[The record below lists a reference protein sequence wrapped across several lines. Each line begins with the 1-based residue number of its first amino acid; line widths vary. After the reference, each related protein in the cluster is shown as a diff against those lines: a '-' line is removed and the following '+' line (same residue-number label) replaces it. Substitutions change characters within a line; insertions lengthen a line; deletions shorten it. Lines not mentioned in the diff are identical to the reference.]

1 MPPGRSNGPARFS
14 RLTEKNSSTRPHLRF
29 AAYPGADWWGALFTP
44 QPFSGGQM
52 RPDGCH
58 RGRRFASTTTPKGH
72 WPLLDKITLPTD
84 YAADRIIRRTSMST
98 MWSTPDRKDRFR
110 FPPMHQGDLHLL
122 GAAAY
127 LLPGRTEGTAS
138 MPKPAPASQHRPTKT
153 PRAAIAPLVA
163 VLSASAV
170 TGAVAATLAPS
181 EARGWVVAVV
191 ITAWV
196 VLAVALT
203 VAHGV
208 IRRARRSASD
218 RGAEAERLTSS
229 LAALETDTAHTADV
243 ALPALIQLVRG
254 GVKATEAL
262 DRIPLP
268 RSPRQRK
275 LLHLLATTVEGQ
287 ERQTVSLRTESTR
300 VHDELGTENVR
311 LREELHALTSEVE
324 RFTRETLPGV
334 VARLRD
340 GESGATVQSE
350 VYLPEQPLLRASVE
364 AVLRELSLSERRA
377 LAATTASA
385 KALSR
390 VQAKSVSMLADLRS
404 MQERHGEEVFGDLL
418 KLDHS
423 TSQLGLMTD
432 RLALLMGGRPSRA
445 WNRPIVMESI
455 LRGAVG
461 RIAAYQR
468 VRLHCSSSVS
478 VSGFAA
484 EGVMHLLAELM
495 DNAAN
500 FSPPID
506 EVHVYVEERGTGIVV
521 TIEDSGLK
529 MADAAMR
536 RAADSVMRP
545 DDRPR
550 DPAGHPARPR
560 RGGTAR
566 SQAPDQRQLP
576 PVLARR
582 HRRGRPAAPASDRAG
597 APREPPGPGP
607 PGSRRARDAAHA
619 RLPGTGRSGFPGA
632 AARTRAHART
642 AVTRPRTA
650 VPGLRAAARH
660 ARAPGA
666 LAAGSGRAR
675 RRDTAGPV
683 RSAAARAAWATTS
696 WSVRASPAGSPS
708 ARRRTPPPA
717 ACPCARP
724 AAPWRSRTGSAAAT
738 AARPRPPRRGTRAAT
753 HREPRRRAARDNSS
767 APSGA
772 VPSPQARPHDPEAG
786 AGEPEGRSEGP
797 DGGSVPPTTA
807 P

>member
-1 MPPGRSNGPARFS
+1 
-14 RLTEKNSSTRPHLRF
+14 
-29 AAYPGADWWGALFTP
+29 
-44 QPFSGGQM
+44 
-52 RPDGCH
+52 
-58 RGRRFASTTTPKGH
+58 
-72 WPLLDKITLPTD
+72 
-84 YAADRIIRRTSMST
+84 
-98 MWSTPDRKDRFR
+98 
-110 FPPMHQGDLHLL
+110 
-122 GAAAY
+122 
-127 LLPGRTEGTAS
+127 
-138 MPKPAPASQHRPTKT
+138 MPKPAPASQHRPRKT

-170 TGAVAATLAPS
+170 AGAVAATLAPS

-191 ITAWV
+191 LTAWV
-196 VLAVALT
+196 ALAVTLAT
-203 VAHGV
+203 AHGV
-208 IRRARRSASD
+208 TRRARRSAAD
-218 RGAEAERLTSS
+218 RGAEAERLKAS

-254 GVKATEAL
+254 GVKASDAL
-262 DRIPLP
+262 GRVPLP

-275 LLHLLATTVEGQ
+275 LLHVLATTVEGQ
-287 ERQTVSLRTESTR
+287 TQQTASLRTESTR
-300 VHDELGTENVR
+300 VHDELGAENAR
-311 LREELHALTSEVE
+311 LREELHALTSEVD

-390 VQAKSVSMLADLRS
+390 VQAKSVSMLADLRG

-418 KLDHS
+418 RLDHS

-478 VSGFAA
+478 ISGFAA

-536 RAADSVMRP
+536 RAADSVAGRMTDLAALQGTRLGLAVVGRLALKHRISVNYRP
-545 DDRPR
+545 SS
-550 DPAGHPARPR
+550 
-560 RGGTAR
+560 RGGTGVVVLLPRHLIAQEPR
-566 SQAPDQRQLP
+566 ENHPAPVQRAVAASAPTP
-576 PVLARR
+576 PAPASPASA
-582 HRRGRPAAPASDRAG
+582 PAAPAS
-597 APREPPGPGP
+597 P
-607 PGSRRARDAAHA
+607 
-619 RLPGTGRSGFPGA
+619 
-632 AARTRAHART
+632 
-642 AVTRPRTA
+642 
-650 VPGLRAAARH
+650 
-660 ARAPGA
+660 
-666 LAAGSGRAR
+666 
-675 RRDTAGPV
+675 
-683 RSAAARAAWATTS
+683 
-696 WSVRASPAGSPS
+696 
-708 ARRRTPPPA
+708 TPPPA
-717 ACPCARP
+717 PDPTPVQPSPSSTPRPVTPAPLPPSVPEAVAP
-724 AAPWRSRTGSAAAT
+724 AAVTPPAPAAAENHLVV
-738 AARPRPPRRGTRAAT
+738 RPRAHGREATGPAVSSTPGGLPVRTPGRTMAEADRERGRHRGSPAPASPGDPRGTTPRTSPPRSAGQQFGAFGRGTK
-753 HREPRRRAARDNSS
+753 P
-767 APSGA
+767 
-772 VPSPQARPHDPEAG
+772 AG
-786 AGEPEGRSEGP
+786 NPGGNPGIPEGRAGDPDGRAEGP
-797 DGGSVPPTTA
+797 DGGTVPPTTA

>member
-1 MPPGRSNGPARFS
+1 
-14 RLTEKNSSTRPHLRF
+14 
-29 AAYPGADWWGALFTP
+29 
-44 QPFSGGQM
+44 
-52 RPDGCH
+52 
-58 RGRRFASTTTPKGH
+58 
-72 WPLLDKITLPTD
+72 
-84 YAADRIIRRTSMST
+84 
-98 MWSTPDRKDRFR
+98 
-110 FPPMHQGDLHLL
+110 
-122 GAAAY
+122 
-127 LLPGRTEGTAS
+127 
-138 MPKPAPASQHRPTKT
+138 MPKPAPASQHRPTKP

-170 TGAVAATLAPS
+170 AGAVTATLAPS

-191 ITAWV
+191 LTAWV

-208 IRRARRSASD
+208 VRRARRSASD
-218 RGAEAERLTSS
+218 RGAETERLTSS

-254 GVKATEAL
+254 GVQATDAL

-275 LLHLLATTVEGQ
+275 LLHVLATTVEGQ

-300 VHDELGTENVR
+300 VHDELGTENAR

-334 VARLRD
+334 VTRLRD

-468 VRLHCSSSVS
+468 VRLHCSSGVS
-478 VSGFAA
+478 ISGFAA

-536 RAADSVMRP
+536 RAADSVAGRMTDLATLQGTRLGLAVVGRLALKHRISVNYRP
-545 DDRPR
+545 SS
-550 DPAGHPARPR
+550 
-560 RGGTAR
+560 RGGTGVVVLLPRHLIAQEPRENHPAPAHR
-566 SQAPDQRQLP
+566 SAAAPATP
-576 PVLARR
+576 PPTPASPA
-582 HRRGRPAAPASDRAG
+582 PAAPASPAPPLAPGPTPVQPSPSPAPPSPVSAPPPVTPAPLTPSVPEAVAPVAGTPQDPFAPPPPATAGDRLVVR
-597 APREPPGPGP
+597 PREP
-607 PGSRRARDAAHA
+607 
-619 RLPGTGRSGFPGA
+619 GRK
-632 AARTRAHART
+632 
-642 AVTRPRTA
+642 AV
-650 VPGLRAAARH
+650 
-660 ARAPGA
+660 
-666 LAAGSGRAR
+666 
-675 RRDTAGPV
+675 
-683 RSAAARAAWATTS
+683 
-696 WSVRASPAGSPS
+696 
-708 ARRRTPPPA
+708 
-717 ACPCARP
+717 RP
-724 AAPWRSRTGSAAAT
+724 AADSTPGGLPVRTPGRTMAESDRERGRHRGSPAPASPGDPRGNTPRTSPPRSAGQQFGAF
-738 AARPRPPRRGTRAAT
+738 RRGTKPTGTA
-753 HREPRRRAARDNSS
+753 
-767 APSGA
+767 G
-772 VPSPQARPHDPEAG
+772 DPEAG

>member
-1 MPPGRSNGPARFS
+1 
-14 RLTEKNSSTRPHLRF
+14 
-29 AAYPGADWWGALFTP
+29 
-44 QPFSGGQM
+44 
-52 RPDGCH
+52 
-58 RGRRFASTTTPKGH
+58 
-72 WPLLDKITLPTD
+72 
-84 YAADRIIRRTSMST
+84 
-98 MWSTPDRKDRFR
+98 
-110 FPPMHQGDLHLL
+110 
-122 GAAAY
+122 
-127 LLPGRTEGTAS
+127 

-170 TGAVAATLAPS
+170 AGSVAATLAPS

-191 ITAWV
+191 LTAWV

-218 RGAEAERLTSS
+218 RGAEIERLTSS

-275 LLHLLATTVEGQ
+275 LLHVLATTVEGQ

-300 VHDELGTENVR
+300 VHDELGAENAR
-311 LREELHALTSEVE
+311 LREELHALTSEVD

-334 VARLRD
+334 VTRLRD
-340 GESGATVQSE
+340 GESGTTVQSE

-478 VSGFAA
+478 ISGFAA

-536 RAADSVMRP
+536 RAADSVAGRMTDLATLQGTRLGLAVVGRLALKHRISVNYRP
-545 DDRPR
+545 SS
-550 DPAGHPARPR
+550 
-560 RGGTAR
+560 RGGTGVVVLLPRHLIAQEPR
-566 SQAPDQRQLP
+566 ENHPAPVQPAVAAPAPTP
-576 PVLARR
+576 PAPASPAPA
-582 HRRGRPAAPASDRAG
+582 PAAPASPAPPLAPEPTPVQPSPAPAPPSPVSAPPSVTPAPLTPSVPEAVAPVAG
-597 APREPPGPGP
+597 TPQDPFAPPPPATAGDHLVVRPREPGRKAVGPAANSTPG
-607 PGSRRARDAAHA
+607 
-619 RLPGTGRSGFPGA
+619 
-632 AARTRAHART
+632 
-642 AVTRPRTA
+642 
-650 VPGLRAAARH
+650 GL
-660 ARAPGA
+660 
-666 LAAGSGRAR
+666 
-675 RRDTAGPV
+675 PV
-683 RSAAARAAWATTS
+683 RTPGRTMAESDRERGRHRGT
-696 WSVRASPAGSPS
+696 PA
-708 ARRRTPPPA
+708 
-717 ACPCARP
+717 P
-724 AAPWRSRTGSAAAT
+724 AAPGDPRGTTPRTSPPRSAGQQFGAF
-738 AARPRPPRRGTRAAT
+738 RRGTKPTGTAG
-753 HREPRRRAARDNSS
+753 N
-767 APSGA
+767 
-772 VPSPQARPHDPEAG
+772 PEVG

-797 DGGSVPPTTA
+797 DGGTVPPTTA

>member
-1 MPPGRSNGPARFS
+1 
-14 RLTEKNSSTRPHLRF
+14 
-29 AAYPGADWWGALFTP
+29 
-44 QPFSGGQM
+44 
-52 RPDGCH
+52 
-58 RGRRFASTTTPKGH
+58 
-72 WPLLDKITLPTD
+72 
-84 YAADRIIRRTSMST
+84 
-98 MWSTPDRKDRFR
+98 
-110 FPPMHQGDLHLL
+110 
-122 GAAAY
+122 
-127 LLPGRTEGTAS
+127 

-170 TGAVAATLAPS
+170 AGSVTATLAPS

-191 ITAWV
+191 LTAWV

-229 LAALETDTAHTADV
+229 LAALETDTSHTADV

-300 VHDELGTENVR
+300 VHDELGTENAR

-536 RAADSVMRP
+536 RAADSVAGRMTDLATLQGTRLGLAVVGRLALKHRISVNYRP
-545 DDRPR
+545 SS
-550 DPAGHPARPR
+550 
-560 RGGTAR
+560 RGGTGVVVLLPRHLIAQEPR
-566 SQAPDQRQLP
+566 ENHPAPAHRAAAAPATP
-576 PVLARR
+576 PPTPASPA
-582 HRRGRPAAPASDRAG
+582 PAAPASPAPPLAPEPTPVQPSPAPAPPSPVSAPPPVTPAPLAPSLPETVAPVAG
-597 APREPPGPGP
+597 TPQDPFAPPPPAPAGDHLVVRPREP
-607 PGSRRARDAAHA
+607 
-619 RLPGTGRSGFPGA
+619 GRK
-632 AARTRAHART
+632 
-642 AVTRPRTA
+642 
-650 VPGLRAAARH
+650 
-660 ARAPGA
+660 
-666 LAAGSGRAR
+666 
-675 RRDTAGPV
+675 
-683 RSAAARAAWATTS
+683 
-696 WSVRASPAGSPS
+696 SV
-708 ARRRTPPPA
+708 
-717 ACPCARP
+717 RP
-724 AAPWRSRTGSAAAT
+724 AANSTPGGLPVRTPGRTMAESD
-738 AARPRPPRRGTRAAT
+738 
-753 HREPRRRAARDNSS
+753 RE
-767 APSGA
+767 
-772 VPSPQARPHDPEAG
+772 
-786 AGEPEGRSEGP
+786 
-797 DGGSVPPTTA
+797 
-807 P
+807 

>member
-1 MPPGRSNGPARFS
+1 
-14 RLTEKNSSTRPHLRF
+14 
-29 AAYPGADWWGALFTP
+29 
-44 QPFSGGQM
+44 
-52 RPDGCH
+52 
-58 RGRRFASTTTPKGH
+58 
-72 WPLLDKITLPTD
+72 
-84 YAADRIIRRTSMST
+84 
-98 MWSTPDRKDRFR
+98 
-110 FPPMHQGDLHLL
+110 
-122 GAAAY
+122 
-127 LLPGRTEGTAS
+127 

-170 TGAVAATLAPS
+170 AGSVTATLAPS

-191 ITAWV
+191 LTAWV

-203 VAHGV
+203 VAHGLV
-208 IRRARRSASD
+208 RRARRSASD
-218 RGAEAERLTSS
+218 RGAEAERLNSS
-229 LAALETDTAHTADV
+229 LAALETDTAHTSDV

-254 GVKATEAL
+254 GVKATDAL
-262 DRIPLP
+262 ERIPLP

-275 LLHLLATTVEGQ
+275 LLHILATTVEGQ

-300 VHDELGTENVR
+300 VHDELGTENAR

-334 VARLRD
+334 VTRLRE
-340 GESGATVQSE
+340 GESVATVQSE

-390 VQAKSVSMLADLRS
+390 VQAKSVSMLADLRN

-478 VSGFAA
+478 ISGFAA

-536 RAADSVMRP
+536 RAADSVAGRMTDLATLQGTRLGLAVVGRLALKHRISVNYRP
-545 DDRPR
+545 SS
-550 DPAGHPARPR
+550 
-560 RGGTAR
+560 RGGTGVVVLLPRHLIAQEPR
-566 SQAPDQRQLP
+566 ENHPAPVQRAVASPAATSPAPTP
-576 PVLARR
+576 PAPASSAPAPAAPVSPAPA
-582 HRRGRPAAPASDRAG
+582 PAAPASP
-597 APREPPGPGP
+597 APPLAPEPTPVQPSPSYTTPPGTPAPLTPSGP
-607 PGSRRARDAAHA
+607 EAVAPVA
-619 RLPGTGRSGFPGA
+619 GTPQDPF
-632 AARTRAHART
+632 
-642 AVTRPRTA
+642 
-650 VPGLRAAARH
+650 
-660 ARAPGA
+660 AP
-666 LAAGSGRAR
+666 
-675 RRDTAGPV
+675 
-683 RSAAARAAWATTS
+683 
-696 WSVRASPAGSPS
+696 
-708 ARRRTPPPA
+708 PPPA
-717 ACPCARP
+717 TAADHLVVRPREAGRKPVRP
-724 AAPWRSRTGSAAAT
+724 AASSTPGGLPVRTPGRTMAESDRERGRHRGSPAPTSPGDPRGNTPRTSPPRSAGQQFGAF
-738 AARPRPPRRGTRAAT
+738 RRGTK
-753 HREPRRRAARDNSS
+753 P
-767 APSGA
+767 GA
-772 VPSPQARPHDPEAG
+772 GPGAEAG
-786 AGEPEGRSEGP
+786 RPEGGTGEPEGRTEGP